1 MQLVAFGGD
10 MRMEGVCLAA
20 QRAGWNALHVRERKQ
35 EIGEADAVLLPWPV
49 SFVQEKLVGAET
61 LTKTETLDLLP
72 RCRILLHGRNVDERE
87 LGNAQRLLRPET
99 DEEFQMQ
106 NACLT
111 AEGAVLCAVRELGGA
126 LLSRTCVV
134 TGFGRIG
141 RQLAVRL
148 CAMGMFVMV
157 CVRSEAQ
164 MHAAHSLGA
173 HPMPLA
179 QLARAVSGADVVF
192 NTIPARIWD
201 EGTLAHL
208 PKGTPV
214 IELAGAP
221 YGADPELARRMG
233 VRLNIESGLPGRY
246 APMEAGAA
254 LFQTVLRALEAEKGE
269 KRNG

>member
-1 MQLVAFGGD
+1 MQLVALGGD

-20 QRAGWNALHVRERKQ
+20 QRAGWEALHVRERKQ
-35 EIGEADAVLLPWPV
+35 KIGEADAVLLPWPV
-49 SFVQEKLVGAET
+49 SFARERLVGAET
-61 LTKTETLDLLP
+61 LTKTEALDLLP

-87 LGNAQRLLRPET
+87 LGNARRLLRPET
-99 DEEFQMQ
+99 DEEFLMQ
-106 NACLT
+106 NARLT

-126 LLSRTCVV
+126 LLSRACVV

-157 CVRSEAQ
+157 CARSEEQ
-164 MHAAHSLGA
+164 MRAAHSLGA
-173 HPMPLA
+173 HPVPLA

-192 NTIPARIWD
+192 NTVPARIWD
-201 EGTLAHL
+201 EQTLARI

-233 VRLNIESGLPGRY
+233 VRLTIESGLPGRY

-254 LFQTVLRALEAEKGE
+254 LFQTVLRALETEKEE